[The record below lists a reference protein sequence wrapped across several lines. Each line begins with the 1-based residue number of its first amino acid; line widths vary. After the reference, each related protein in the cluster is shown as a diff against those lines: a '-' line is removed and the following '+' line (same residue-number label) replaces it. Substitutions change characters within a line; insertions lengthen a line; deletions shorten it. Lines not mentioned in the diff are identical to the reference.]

1 MTTSTPQPPAK
12 RSGLRRWLP
21 LGVAAWIVIEIWL
34 LILVGEAAGGLVVL
48 ALLAAGIIGGG
59 AVVKRAGRRAFGALT
74 QTLQQ
79 PPTAAPRDRAE
90 GNGFLMLAGLLL
102 MIPGLLSDVLGLV
115 LLVPGIRGALSRRVE
130 RTMQRKLDEATGGAF
145 GSAYTRARTQ
155 RPDGKVVQGEVIRED
170 APPEPRDEEPRD
182 EDRRPPLTP

>member
-1 MTTSTPQPPAK
+1 MTPSTPPPPAT

-34 LILVGEAAGGLVVL
+34 LILVGEAAGGLVVVV
-48 ALLAAGIIGGG
+48 LLAAGIIGGG

-74 QTLQQ
+74 RTLQQ
-79 PPTAAPRDRAE
+79 PAAEAVPEGRAE

-102 MIPGLLSDVLGLV
+102 MIPGLLSDVAGLV

-130 RTMQRKLDEATGGAF
+130 RAMQRKLDAATGGAF
-145 GSAYTRARTQ
+145 GTAYTRARTQ
-155 RPDGKVVQGEVIRED
+155 RPDGKVVQGEVVHED
-170 APPEPRDEEPRD
+170 TPTKPRD
-182 EDRRPPLTP
+182 EDEGPRPPLTP

>member
-1 MTTSTPQPPAK
+1 MTPSTPPPTAT

-34 LILVGEAAGGLVVL
+34 LILVGEAAGGLVVVV
-48 ALLAAGIIGGG
+48 LLAAGIIGGG

-74 QTLQQ
+74 RTLQQ
-79 PPTAAPRDRAE
+79 PAAEAVPEGRAE

-102 MIPGLLSDVLGLV
+102 MIPGLLSDVAGLV

-130 RTMQRKLDEATGGAF
+130 RAMQRKLDEATGGAF
-145 GSAYTRARTQ
+145 GTAYTRARTQ
-155 RPDGKVVQGEVIRED
+155 RPDGKVVRGEVVHED
-170 APPEPRDEEPRD
+170 TPAKPRD
-182 EDRRPPLTP
+182 EDEGPRPPLAP